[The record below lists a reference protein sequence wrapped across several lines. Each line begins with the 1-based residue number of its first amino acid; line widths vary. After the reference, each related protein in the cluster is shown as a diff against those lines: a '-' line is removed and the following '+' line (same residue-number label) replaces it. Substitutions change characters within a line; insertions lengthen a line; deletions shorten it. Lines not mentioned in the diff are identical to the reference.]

1 MNAYTHE
8 IETDRENLL
17 ADLNTLLIE
26 IDRVG
31 PPDSTPG
38 IFVLDTEYDRLVVR
52 HWETRFNFECLG
64 LYSLNRTF
72 LDHLRTVLAIREI
85 IDRLNGKKTTNRQ
98 KLRNVELSGMKVN
111 PEQFDEYDIRLRRL
125 HLEHE
130 FRKALRKVVE
140 GRDL

>member
-17 ADLNTLLIE
+17 ADLDTLLIE

-31 PPDSTPG
+31 PPDPMPG
-38 IFVLDTEYDRLVVR
+38 IFAPDTEYDRLVMR
-52 HWETRFNFECLG
+52 RWETRFNLDCIELH
-64 LYSLNRTF
+64 SLNRAF
-72 LDHLRTVLAIREI
+72 LDRLRTVLAVRAI
-85 IDRLNGKKTTNRQ
+85 IDNLNGKKTTNRQ
-98 KLRNVELSGMKVN
+98 KLRHVELSGMKVN

-130 FRKALRKVVE
+130 FRKALRKIVE
-140 GRDL
+140 SRDL